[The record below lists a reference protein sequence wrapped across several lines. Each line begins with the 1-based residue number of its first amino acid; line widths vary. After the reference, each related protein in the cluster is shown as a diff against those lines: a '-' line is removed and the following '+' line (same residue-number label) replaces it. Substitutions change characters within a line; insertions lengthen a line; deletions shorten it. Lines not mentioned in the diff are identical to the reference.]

1 MAHFFVEYDSLVGL
15 LSHATSVTS
24 DSALKDSDKTVVF
37 MIHEDGDSIIAAKN
51 SDLMVRVAFTP
62 EKVEKAGNIQI
73 NSSELAKILGTYT
86 SLSRT
91 KVDSVE
97 FRENETR
104 VQVIVHESDLDEEQD
119 LFGGVTSYSLDNIK
133 IKDRLLDDLKL
144 KFEEETAESVNVT
157 ELDMVLSTLIPV
169 MDSKKGVNNNF
180 IHFADDVIFVMDTR
194 CQVFYKNILPE
205 VLHNVSLRYTSVSYM
220 KKMSETSNHLLMVL
234 QGNKFAVRSEDGSI
248 EAFINYIP
256 VRFNYKPT
264 YEGITKA
271 NGVILDRKFLKDILR
286 RLSTM
291 GADATFTI
299 KEDGVHI
306 RTNDFSRVMP
316 INNAKGDIMGIEFK
330 MKTSLLSYMIVGD
343 DSIMSSDLF
352 LYLEKATRGVGYQ
365 LSVSDDSG
373 AFISNARIS

>member
-144 KFEEETAESVNVT
+144 KFEEDSAESVNVT

-264 YEGITKA
+264 YGGITKA

>member
-1 MAHFFVEYDSLVGL
+1 MAHFFVEYDMLVGL

-37 MIHEDGDSIIAAKN
+37 MVHDDGESIVAAKN

-73 NSSELAKILGTYT
+73 NSSELNKILGTYT

-91 KVDSVE
+91 KVDFVE
-97 FRENETR
+97 FRENENR

-133 IKDRLLDDLKL
+133 IKERLLEDLKL
-144 KFEEETAESVNVT
+144 KFEEGQAKSVST
-157 ELDMVLSTLIPV
+157 IELDMVLSTLIPV
-169 MDSKKGVNNNF
+169 MDSKKGVNNNL

-194 CQVFYKNILPE
+194 CQIFYKNILPD
-205 VLHNVSLRYTSVSYM
+205 VLHNSSFRYTSVAYM
-220 KKMSETSNHLLMVL
+220 KKMSETSNHLSMVL
-234 QGNKFAVRSEDGSI
+234 QGNKFGIRSEDGSI
-248 EAFINYIP
+248 EAFINHLP

-264 YEGITKA
+264 YEGIKKA
-271 NGVILDRKFLKDILR
+271 NGVILDRKFLKDLIR

-291 GADATFTI
+291 GTDATFSI
-299 KEDGVHI
+299 QEDGVHI

-316 INNAKGDIMGIEFK
+316 INNAKGDIMGTEFK

-343 DSIMSSDLF
+343 DSVMSPNLF
-352 LYLEKATRGVGYQ
+352 LYLDKATRGVGYQ
-365 LSVSDDSG
+365 LSISDDSG
-373 AFISNARIS
+373 AFISNTRTS

>member
-1 MAHFFVEYDSLVGL
+1 MTHFFVEYDNLVGL

-24 DSALKDSDKTVVF
+24 DSALKDSDKTVIF
-37 MIHEDGDSIIAAKN
+37 MINEDGDSTVAAKN

-62 EKVEKAGNIQI
+62 EKVESKGNIQI
-73 NSSELAKILGTYT
+73 NSSELSKILGTYT

-97 FRENETR
+97 FRENENR
-104 VQVIVHESDLDEEQD
+104 VQIIVHESDLDEEQD
-119 LFGGVTSYSLDNIK
+119 LFGGETSYSLDNIK
-133 IKDRLLDDLKL
+133 IKERLLDDLKL
-144 KFEEETAESVNVT
+144 KFEEESAESVNVT

-248 EAFINYIP
+248 EAFINHLP

-264 YEGITKA
+264 LEGITKA
-271 NGVILDRKFLKDILR
+271 NGVILDRKFLKDLLR

-291 GADATFTI
+291 GADATFSI

-316 INNAKGDIMGIEFK
+316 INNAKGDIMGIDFK

-343 DSIMSSDLF
+343 DSVMSSDLF

>member
-24 DSALKDSDKTVVF
+24 DSALKDSNKTVVF

>member
-144 KFEEETAESVNVT
+144 KFEEKTAESVNVT

>member
-1 MAHFFVEYDSLVGL
+1 MTHFFVEYDNLVGL

-24 DSALKDSDKTVVF
+24 DSALKDSDKTVIF
-37 MIHEDGDSIIAAKN
+37 MINEDGDSTVAAKN

-62 EKVEKAGNIQI
+62 EKVESKGNIQI
-73 NSSELAKILGTYT
+73 NSSELSKILGTYT

-97 FRENETR
+97 FRENENR
-104 VQVIVHESDLDEEQD
+104 VQIIVHESDLDEEQD
-119 LFGGVTSYSLDNIK
+119 LFGGETSYSLDNIK
-133 IKDRLLDDLKL
+133 IKERLLDDLKL
-144 KFEEETAESVNVT
+144 KFEEESAESVNVT

-248 EAFINYIP
+248 EAFINHLP

-264 YEGITKA
+264 LEGITKA
-271 NGVILDRKFLKDILR
+271 NGVILDRKFLKDLLR

-291 GADATFTI
+291 GSDATFSI

-316 INNAKGDIMGIEFK
+316 INNAKGDIMGIDFK

-343 DSIMSSDLF
+343 DSVMSSDLF

>member
-144 KFEEETAESVNVT
+144 KFEEDSAESVNVT

-316 INNAKGDIMGIEFK
+316 INNAKGDIVGIEFK

>member
-144 KFEEETAESVNVT
+144 KFEEDSAKSVNVT
-157 ELDMVLSTLIPV
+157 ELDVVLSTLIPV

>member
-144 KFEEETAESVNVT
+144 KFEEDSAESVNVT

>member
-144 KFEEETAESVNVT
+144 KFEEKSAESVNVT

>member
-1 MAHFFVEYDSLVGL
+1 MTHFFVEYDNLVGL

-24 DSALKDSDKTVVF
+24 DSALKDSDKTVIF
-37 MIHEDGDSIIAAKN
+37 MINEEGDSTVAAKN

-62 EKVEKAGNIQI
+62 EKVESKGNIQI
-73 NSSELAKILGTYT
+73 NSSELSKILGTYT

-97 FRENETR
+97 FRENENR
-104 VQVIVHESDLDEEQD
+104 VQIIVHESDLDEEQD
-119 LFGGVTSYSLDNIK
+119 LFGGETSYSLDNIK

-144 KFEEETAESVNVT
+144 KFEKESAESVNVT

-248 EAFINYIP
+248 EAFINHLP
-256 VRFNYKPT
+256 VRFNYKPSL
-264 YEGITKA
+264 EGITKA
-271 NGVILDRKFLKDILR
+271 NGVILDRKFLKDLLR

-291 GADATFTI
+291 GSDATFSI

-316 INNAKGDIMGIEFK
+316 INNAKGDIMGIDFK

-343 DSIMSSDLF
+343 DSVMSSDLF

>member
-316 INNAKGDIMGIEFK
+316 INNAKGDIMSIEFK

>member
-1 MAHFFVEYDSLVGL
+1 MAHFFVEYDRLVGL

-37 MIHEDGDSIIAAKN
+37 MINEDGDSIIAAKN

-133 IKDRLLDDLKL
+133 IKERLLDDLKL

>member
-1 MAHFFVEYDSLVGL
+1 MTHFFVEYDNLVGL

-37 MIHEDGDSIIAAKN
+37 MINEDGDSIVAAKN

-73 NSSELAKILGTYT
+73 NSSELSKILGTYT

-97 FRENETR
+97 FRENENR

-133 IKDRLLDDLKL
+133 IKERLLDDLKL
-144 KFEEETAESVNVT
+144 KFEEGSAESVDVT

-194 CQVFYKNILPE
+194 CQVFYKNILPD
-205 VLHNVSLRYTSVSYM
+205 VLHNVSLRYTSVSYL
-220 KKMSETSNHLLMVL
+220 KKMSETSNHLSMVL
-234 QGNKFAVRSEDGSI
+234 QGNKFAVRSEDGTI
-248 EAFINYIP
+248 EAFINHLP

-264 YEGITKA
+264 LEGITKA
-271 NGVILDRKFLKDILR
+271 NGVILDRKFLKDLLR

-330 MKTSLLSYMIVGD
+330 MKTSLLSYMIIGD

>member
-144 KFEEETAESVNVT
+144 KFEEESAESVNVT

-299 KEDGVHI
+299 KEDGVYI

>member
-1 MAHFFVEYDSLVGL
+1 M
-15 LSHATSVTS
+15 
-24 DSALKDSDKTVVF
+24 
-37 MIHEDGDSIIAAKN
+37 
-51 SDLMVRVAFTP
+51 
-62 EKVEKAGNIQI
+62 QI
-73 NSSELAKILGTYT
+73 
-86 SLSRT
+86 
-91 KVDSVE
+91 
-97 FRENETR
+97 
-104 VQVIVHESDLDEEQD
+104 IVHESDLDEEQD
-119 LFGGVTSYSLDNIK
+119 LFGGETSYSLDNIK
-133 IKDRLLDDLKL
+133 IKERLLDDLKL
-144 KFEEETAESVNVT
+144 KFEEESAESVNVT

-180 IHFADDVIFVMDTR
+180 IHFADDVIFVMDAR

-248 EAFINYIP
+248 EAFINHLP

-264 YEGITKA
+264 LEGITKA
-271 NGVILDRKFLKDILR
+271 NGVILDRKFLKDLLR

-291 GADATFTI
+291 GSDATFSI

-316 INNAKGDIMGIEFK
+316 INNAKGDIMGIDFK

-343 DSIMSSDLF
+343 DSVMSSDLF

>member
-51 SDLMVRVAFTP
+51 SDLMVHVAFTP

-144 KFEEETAESVNVT
+144 KFEEDSAESVNVT

-264 YEGITKA
+264 YGGITKA

>member
-144 KFEEETAESVNVT
+144 KFEEESAESVNVT

>member
-330 MKTSLLSYMIVGD
+330 MKTSLLSYMIVRD

>member
-144 KFEEETAESVNVT
+144 KFEEESAESVNVT

-316 INNAKGDIMGIEFK
+316 INNSKGDIMGIEFK

>member
-51 SDLMVRVAFTP
+51 SDLMVRVAFNP

-104 VQVIVHESDLDEEQD
+104 VQVIVHESDLDEEQN

>member
-133 IKDRLLDDLKL
+133 IKDRLLEDLKL
-144 KFEEETAESVNVT
+144 KFEEESAESVNVT
-157 ELDMVLSTLIPV
+157 EVDMVLSTLIPV

-271 NGVILDRKFLKDILR
+271 NGVILDRKFLKDLLR

-299 KEDGVHI
+299 KEGGVHI

-316 INNAKGDIMGIEFK
+316 INNAKGDIMGSEFK

-343 DSIMSSDLF
+343 DSIMSSNLF

-365 LSVSDDSG
+365 LSISDDSG
-373 AFISNARIS
+373 AFISTTRTS

>member
-1 MAHFFVEYDSLVGL
+1 MTHFFVEYDNLVGL

-24 DSALKDSDKTVVF
+24 DSALKDSDKTVIF
-37 MIHEDGDSIIAAKN
+37 MINEDGDSTVAAKN

-62 EKVEKAGNIQI
+62 EKVESKGNIQI
-73 NSSELAKILGTYT
+73 NSSELSKILGTYT

-97 FRENETR
+97 FRENENR
-104 VQVIVHESDLDEEQD
+104 VQIIVHESDLDEEQD
-119 LFGGVTSYSLDNIK
+119 LFGGETSYSLDNIK
-133 IKDRLLDDLKL
+133 IKERLLDDLKL
-144 KFEEETAESVNVT
+144 KFEEESAESVNVT

-248 EAFINYIP
+248 EAFINYLP

-264 YEGITKA
+264 LEGITKA
-271 NGVILDRKFLKDILR
+271 NGVILDRKFLKDLLR

-291 GADATFTI
+291 GSDATFSI

-316 INNAKGDIMGIEFK
+316 INNAKGDIMGIDFK

-343 DSIMSSDLF
+343 DSVMSSDLF

>member
-1 MAHFFVEYDSLVGL
+1 MTHFFVEYDNLVGL

-24 DSALKDSDKTVVF
+24 DSALKDSDKTVIF
-37 MIHEDGDSIIAAKN
+37 MINEDVDSTVAAKN

-62 EKVEKAGNIQI
+62 EKVESKGNIQI
-73 NSSELAKILGTYT
+73 NSSELSKILGTYT

-97 FRENETR
+97 FRENENR
-104 VQVIVHESDLDEEQD
+104 VQIIVHESDLDEEQD
-119 LFGGVTSYSLDNIK
+119 LFGGETSYSLDNIK
-133 IKDRLLDDLKL
+133 IKERLLDDLKL
-144 KFEEETAESVNVT
+144 KFEEESAESVNVT

-248 EAFINYIP
+248 EAFINHLP

-264 YEGITKA
+264 LEGITKA
-271 NGVILDRKFLKDILR
+271 NGVILDRKFLKDLLR

-291 GADATFTI
+291 GSDATFSI

-316 INNAKGDIMGIEFK
+316 INNAKGDIMGIDFK

-343 DSIMSSDLF
+343 DSVMSSDLF

>member
-1 MAHFFVEYDSLVGL
+1 MTHFFVEYDNLVGL

-24 DSALKDSDKTVVF
+24 DSALKDSDKTVIF
-37 MIHEDGDSIIAAKN
+37 MINEDGDSTVAAKN

-62 EKVEKAGNIQI
+62 EKVESKGNIQI
-73 NSSELAKILGTYT
+73 NSSELSKILGTYT

-97 FRENETR
+97 FRENENR
-104 VQVIVHESDLDEEQD
+104 VQIIVHESDLDEEQD
-119 LFGGVTSYSLDNIK
+119 LFGGETSYSLDNIK
-133 IKDRLLDDLKL
+133 IKERLLDDLKL
-144 KFEEETAESVNVT
+144 KFEEESAESVNVT

-234 QGNKFAVRSEDGSI
+234 LGNKFAVRSEDGSI
-248 EAFINYIP
+248 EAFINHLP

-264 YEGITKA
+264 LEGITKA
-271 NGVILDRKFLKDILR
+271 NGVILDRKFLKDLLR

-291 GADATFTI
+291 GSDATFSI

-316 INNAKGDIMGIEFK
+316 INNAKGDIMGIDFK

-343 DSIMSSDLF
+343 DSVMSSDLF

>member
-1 MAHFFVEYDSLVGL
+1 
-15 LSHATSVTS
+15 
-24 DSALKDSDKTVVF
+24 

-133 IKDRLLDDLKL
+133 IKDRLLEDLKL
-144 KFEEETAESVNVT
+144 KFEEESAESVNVT

-271 NGVILDRKFLKDILR
+271 NGVILDRKFLKDLLR

-316 INNAKGDIMGIEFK
+316 INNAKGDIMGSEFK

-343 DSIMSSDLF
+343 DSIMSSNLF

-365 LSVSDDSG
+365 LSISDDSG
-373 AFISNARIS
+373 AFISTTRTS